1 MPEKEL
7 KNHGSGSAIIRDLIL
22 GGQDGLVNVLG
33 IVLAIATATHSKYII
48 LISGLAAT
56 FAESISMAAVAY
68 TSSKAAKEYYEKQL
82 AMEWEE
88 VRTRPAEEI
97 REIREIYAQRGF
109 KGSLLNKVVQTI
121 TRNKKVWVDVM
132 MKEELGLSPEEF
144 AHPVRDA
151 FVVGIAAIVGS
162 IIPLIPYLFMPLDAA
177 LWATLAISTLALFI
191 SGAIKGKY
199 TGINPFKSAVEMAVV
214 GMTAAI
220 AGYLIGAALGA
231 LPIA

>member
-1 MPEKEL
+1 MPKKEL
-7 KNHGSGSAIIRDLIL
+7 RNHGSGSAIIRDLIL

-33 IVLAIATATHSKYII
+33 VVLAVAAATNNRYII

-88 VRTRPAEEI
+88 VRTKPAEEI
-97 REIREIYAQRGF
+97 AEIRKIYAHRGF
-109 KGSLLNKVVQTI
+109 RGTMLNKVVQTI
-121 TRNKKVWVDVM
+121 TGNKKVWVDVM

-151 FVVGIAAIVGS
+151 LVVGGAAIVGS
-162 IIPLIPYLFMPLDAA
+162 FIPLIPYFLVPLNTAF
-177 LWATLAISTLALFI
+177 WMTLSISTLALFT
-191 SGAIKGKY
+191 SGAIKAKF
-199 TGINPFKSAVEMAVV
+199 TKINPFKSAVEMAVI

-231 LPIA
+231 LPLA

>member
-88 VRTRPAEEI
+88 VRTKPAEEI
-97 REIREIYAQRGF
+97 REIRQIYAQRGF

-121 TRNKKVWVDVM
+121 TGNKKVWVDVM

-151 FVVGIAAIVGS
+151 FVVGVAAIVGS
-162 IIPLIPYLFMPLDAA
+162 VIPLIPYLFMPIGLA
-177 LWATLAISTLALFI
+177 LWMTLSISTLVLFV

-231 LPIA
+231 LPIV

>member
-7 KNHGSGSAIIRDLIL
+7 RNHGSGSAIIRDLIL

-33 IVLAIATATHSKYII
+33 VVLAVAEATNSRYII

-97 REIREIYAQRGF
+97 AEIRQIYAQRGF
-109 KGSLLNKVVQTI
+109 KGTMLNKVVQTI
-121 TRNKKVWVDVM
+121 TGNKKVWVDVM

-151 FVVGIAAIVGS
+151 FVVGGAAIVGS
-162 IIPLIPYLFMPLDAA
+162 LIPLIPYFFVSLSTAF
-177 LWATLAISTLALFI
+177 WTTLGISTLALFT
-191 SGAIKGKY
+191 SGAIKARFTK
-199 TGINPFKSAVEMAVV
+199 INPFKSAVEMAAV
-214 GMTAAI
+214 GMAAAI

>member
-1 MPEKEL
+1 MVKKET
-7 KNHGSGSAIIRDLIL
+7 NHGSGSAIIRDLIL

-33 IVLAIATATHSKYII
+33 VVLAVATATQSKYII
-48 LISGLAAT
+48 LVSGLAAT

-68 TSSKAAKEYYEKQL
+68 TSGKAAKEYYEKQL

-88 VRTRPAEEI
+88 VRTKPAEEVA
-97 REIREIYAQRGF
+97 EIRQIYANRGF
-109 KGSLLNKVVQTI
+109 RGSLLNKVVQTI
-121 TRNKKVWVDVM
+121 TRNKKVWVNVM

-151 FVVGIAAIVGS
+151 FVVGIAALIGS
-162 IIPLIPYLFMPLDAA
+162 VIPLIPYLFVPLETAF
-177 LWATLAISTLALFI
+177 WMTLGVSTIALFI
-191 SGAIKGKY
+191 SGAIKARF
-199 TGINPFKSAVEMAVV
+199 TGANAFKSAVEMAVV

>member
-7 KNHGSGSAIIRDLIL
+7 RNHGSGSAIIRDLIL

-33 IVLAIATATHSKYII
+33 VVLAVAAATNSRYII

-97 REIREIYAQRGF
+97 AEIKQIYAQRGF
-109 KGSLLNKVVQTI
+109 KGTMLNKVVQTI
-121 TRNKKVWVDVM
+121 TSNKKVWVDVM

-151 FVVGIAAIVGS
+151 FVVGVAAIVGS
-162 IIPLIPYLFMPLDAA
+162 FIPLIPYFLVPLNIAF
-177 LWATLAISTLALFI
+177 WATLSISTLTLFI
-191 SGAIKGKY
+191 SGAIKAKF
-199 TGINPFKSAVEMAVV
+199 TKIDPFKSAVEMAVI

>member
-22 GGQDGLVNVLG
+22 GGQDGLVNVFG
-33 IVLAIATATHSKYII
+33 VVLAVATATQSKYII
-48 LISGLAAT
+48 MISGLAAA

-68 TSSKAAKEYYEKQL
+68 TSSKASKEYYDKQL

-88 VRTRPAEEI
+88 VRTKPAEEI
-97 REIREIYAQRGF
+97 REIRQIYAQRGF
-109 KGSLLNKVVQTI
+109 KGTMLNKVVQTI

-132 MKEELGLSPEEF
+132 MKEELGLNPEEF
-144 AHPVRDA
+144 AHPIRDA
-151 FVVGIAAIVGS
+151 FVVGIAAIIGS
-162 IIPLIPYLFMPLDAA
+162 FIPLIPFMLIPIGPAK
-177 LWATLAISTLALFI
+177 WASVGVSTLALFT
-191 SGAIKGKY
+191 SGAIKARFTK
-199 TGINPFKSAVEMAVV
+199 IDPFKSAVEMAVV

-231 LPIA
+231 LPLG

>member
-1 MPEKEL
+1 MPKKEL
-7 KNHGSGSAIIRDLIL
+7 RNHGSGSAIIRDLIL

-33 IVLAIATATHSKYII
+33 VVLAVAEATNSSYII

-56 FAESISMAAVAY
+56 FAESISMGAVAY

-97 REIREIYAQRGF
+97 AEIRQIYAQRGF
-109 KGSLLNKVVQTI
+109 KGTMLNKVVQTI
-121 TRNKKVWVDVM
+121 TGNKKVWVDVM

-151 FVVGIAAIVGS
+151 FVVGGAAIIGS
-162 IIPLIPYLFMPLDAA
+162 LIPLIPFFFIPLSTAF
-177 LWATLAISTLALFI
+177 WTTLGISTLALFV
-191 SGAIKGKY
+191 SGAIKAKY
-199 TGINPFKSAVEMAVV
+199 TKINPFKSAVEMAVV

>member
-1 MPEKEL
+1 MPKKEL

-88 VRTRPAEEI
+88 VRTKPAEEI

-121 TRNKKVWVDVM
+121 TRNKKVWVNVM

-162 IIPLIPYLFMPLDAA
+162 VIPLIPYLFVPLGVA
-177 LWATLAISTLALFI
+177 LWMTLTISTLALFV